1 MATYKDILIL
11 VDKVSQPLK
20 KIQKSMQNAQ
30 KPMSKI
36 CERIQKVGNSFKNL
50 ANKAKLAGSSM
61 QKLGNKV
68 TGVVSKL
75 GLSITGFTGAVGM
88 AFNRVQGWFSQTAEY
103 GDRID
108 KMSQKIGM
116 SAKNFQEWDFIMSQN
131 GGHVESLQMGFKT
144 LANQLN
150 SVKKGSKDSVKAFRA
165 LGIRITDNRG
175 RLRDQNDVFNDA
187 VKALQRMQNPTQKAI
202 YGNKLFGRSFIE
214 MKPLLNQSADAI
226 EKLRQQAQDTIISQ
240 EDINNA
246 VKFTDT
252 MDRFNRIF
260 QAKMAPVITRLMP
273 KVLEI
278 MDKLLQRSD
287 ILEKLIGWIVVLTD
301 KIVAMVDWFMNLNSF
316 QKKLVIGF
324 GLVLA
329 AIGPLI
335 SGLGSIVM
343 ILGSFGVTA
352 TVAVTAIGSFVAAT
366 APWGV
371 AIAGMIGLVYS
382 LVKAIQIL
390 VGWFQHL
397 KRMKIDSLNTKFSPE
412 QMVKL
417 SAMQADMGEKAFTAK
432 TNKKLNKQVSEYRQN
447 NYNNDNRS
455 YGGHTFN
462 ISARTDTDMIEILQK
477 AGYNAV

>member
-1 MATYKDILIL
+1 MATYKDILLL

-20 KIQKSMQNAQ
+20 KIQKSMQEAQ

-36 CERIQKVGNSFKNL
+36 RERIQKVGNSFKNL

-61 QKLGNKV
+61 QKWGNKI

-131 GGHVESLQMGFKT
+131 GGNVESLKMGFKT

-150 SVKKGSKDSVKAFRA
+150 AVKKGSKDSVSTFRA
-165 LGIRITDNRG
+165 LGIRITDTKG

-214 MKPLLNQSADAI
+214 MKPLLNQSAEAI
-226 EKLRQQAQDTIISQ
+226 ENLRKQAQDTIISQ
-240 EDINNA
+240 EDIENA
-246 VKFTDT
+246 VKYTDA
-252 MDRFNRIF
+252 MDKFNRIF
-260 QAKMAPVITRLMP
+260 QAKMAPIITRLMP

-278 MDKLLQRSD
+278 MDKILQRSD

-324 GLVLA
+324 GLFLA
-329 AIGPLI
+329 AIGPVI

-352 TVAVTAIGSFVAAT
+352 TVAAEAIGGFVVAT
-366 APWGV
+366 APWAA
-371 AIAGMIGLVYS
+371 AIIGIIGLVYS

-397 KRMKIDSLNTKFSPE
+397 KNMKISSINAGFDTK
-412 QMVKL
+412 QLDKL
-417 SAMQADMGEKAFTAK
+417 SKLQASMGDKAFTAK
-432 TNKKLNKQVSEYRQN
+432 YGKDVNKKVTNYRKTQNTTTNTYNTFSGNITLSKDNQLNGLLLGALN
-447 NYNNDNRS
+447 TAN
-455 YGGHTFN
+455 
-462 ISARTDTDMIEILQK
+462 
-477 AGYNAV
+477 

>member
-1 MATYKDILIL
+1 MATYKDILLL

-20 KIQKSMQNAQ
+20 KIQKSMQEAQ

-36 CERIQKVGNSFKNL
+36 RERIQKLGNGAKNL
-50 ANKAKLAGSSM
+50 ANKVKIAGSSM
-61 QKLGNKV
+61 QKWGNKV

-150 SVKKGSKDSVKAFRA
+150 SVKKGSKDSVKVFKA
-165 LGIRITDNRG
+165 LGIRITDNKG

-214 MKPLLNQSADAI
+214 MKPLLNQSAEAI
-226 EKLRQQAQDTIISQ
+226 ENLRKQAQDTIISQ
-240 EDINNA
+240 EDIDNA
-246 VKFTDT
+246 VKYTDA

-260 QAKMAPVITRLMP
+260 QAKMAPIITRLMP

-278 MDKLLQRSD
+278 MDKILKRSD
-287 ILEKLIGWIVVLTD
+287 IIEKVIGWVVVLTD
-301 KIVAMVDWFMNLNSF
+301 KIIAVVDWFMNLNSF
-316 QKKLVIGF
+316 QKKLIIGF
-324 GLVLA
+324 GLFLA
-329 AIGPLI
+329 AIGPVI
-335 SGLGSIVM
+335 SSLGSIVM

-352 TVAVTAIGSFVAAT
+352 TVAAGAIGGFVTAT
-366 APWGV
+366 APWAA
-371 AIAGMIGLVYS
+371 AIVGMIGLVYS
-382 LVKAIQIL
+382 LVKAIQTL

-397 KRMKIDSLNTKFSPE
+397 KNMKISSINTGFDTE
-412 QMVKL
+412 QLDKL
-417 SAMQADMGEKAFTAK
+417 SKLQASMGDKAFTAK
-432 TNKKLNKQVSEYRQN
+432 YGKDVNKKVTNYRKTQNTTTNTYNTFSGNITLSRDNQLN
-447 NYNNDNRS
+447 D
-455 YGGHTFN
+455 
-462 ISARTDTDMIEILQK
+462 IILSGLNM
-477 AGYNAV
+477 AN

>member
-1 MATYKDILIL
+1 MATYKDILLL

-20 KIQKSMQNAQ
+20 KIQKSMQEAQ

-36 CERIQKVGNSFKNL
+36 RERIQKVGNSFKNL

-61 QKLGNKV
+61 QKWGNKI

-131 GGHVESLQMGFKT
+131 GGNVESLKMGFKT

-150 SVKKGSKDSVKAFRA
+150 AVKKGSKDSVSTFRA
-165 LGIRITDNRG
+165 LGIRITDTKG
-175 RLRDQNDVFNDA
+175 RFRDQNDVFNDA

-214 MKPLLNQSADAI
+214 MKPLLNQSAEAI
-226 EKLRQQAQDTIISQ
+226 ENLRKQAQDTIISQ
-240 EDINNA
+240 EDIDNA
-246 VKFTDT
+246 VKYTDT

-260 QAKMAPVITRLMP
+260 QAKMAPIITRLMP

-278 MDKLLQRSD
+278 MDKILKRSD
-287 ILEKLIGWIVVLTD
+287 IIEKVIGWVVVLTD
-301 KIVAMVDWFMNLNSF
+301 KIIAVVDWFMNLNSF
-316 QKKLVIGF
+316 QKKLIIGF
-324 GLVLA
+324 GLFLA
-329 AIGPLI
+329 AIGPVI
-335 SGLGSIVM
+335 SSLGSIVM

-352 TVAVTAIGSFVAAT
+352 TVAAGAIGGFVTAT
-366 APWGV
+366 APWAA
-371 AIAGMIGLVYS
+371 AIVGMIGLVYS
-382 LVKAIQIL
+382 LVKAIQTL

-397 KRMKIDSLNTKFSPE
+397 KNMKISSINTGFDTE
-412 QMVKL
+412 QLDKL
-417 SAMQADMGEKAFTAK
+417 SKLQASMGDKAFTAK
-432 TNKKLNKQVSEYRQN
+432 YGKDVNKKVTNYRKTQNTTTNTYNTFSGNITLSRDNQLN
-447 NYNNDNRS
+447 D
-455 YGGHTFN
+455 
-462 ISARTDTDMIEILQK
+462 IILSGLNM
-477 AGYNAV
+477 AN

>member
-1 MATYKDILIL
+1 MATYKDILLL

-20 KIQKSMQNAQ
+20 KIQKSMQEAQ

-36 CERIQKVGNSFKNL
+36 RERIQKVGNSFKNL

-61 QKLGNKV
+61 QKWGNKI

-150 SVKKGSKDSVKAFRA
+150 SVKKGSKDSVKAFKA

-214 MKPLLNQSADAI
+214 MKPLLNQSAEAI
-226 EKLRQQAQDTIISQ
+226 ENLRKQAQDTIISQ
-240 EDINNA
+240 EDIDNA
-246 VKFTDT
+246 VKYTDT

-260 QAKMAPVITRLMP
+260 QAKMAPIITRLMP

-301 KIVAMVDWFMNLNSF
+301 KIIAVVDWFMNLNSF

-324 GLVLA
+324 GLFLA
-329 AIGPLI
+329 AIGPVI

-343 ILGSFGVTA
+343 ILGSFGVAA
-352 TVAVTAIGSFVAAT
+352 TVAAEAIGGFVVAT
-366 APWGV
+366 APWAA
-371 AIAGMIGLVYS
+371 AIIGIIGLVYS
-382 LVKAIQIL
+382 LVKAIQTL

-397 KRMKIDSLNTKFSPE
+397 KNMKISSINTGFDTK
-412 QMVKL
+412 QLDKL
-417 SAMQADMGEKAFTAK
+417 SKLQASMGDKAFTAK
-432 TNKKLNKQVSEYRQN
+432 YGKDVNKKVTNYRKTQNTTTNTYNTFSGNITLSKDNQLNGLLLGALN
-447 NYNNDNRS
+447 TAN
-455 YGGHTFN
+455 
-462 ISARTDTDMIEILQK
+462 
-477 AGYNAV
+477 

>member
-1 MATYKDILIL
+1 MATYKDILLL

-20 KIQKSMQNAQ
+20 KIQKSMQEAQ

-36 CERIQKVGNSFKNL
+36 RERIQKVGNSFKNL

-61 QKLGNKV
+61 QKWGNKI

-131 GGHVESLQMGFKT
+131 GGNVESLKMGFKT

-150 SVKKGSKDSVKAFRA
+150 AVKKGSKDSVSTFRA
-165 LGIRITDNRG
+165 LGIRITDTKG

-214 MKPLLNQSADAI
+214 MKPLLNQSAEAI
-226 EKLRQQAQDTIISQ
+226 ENLRKQAQDTIISQ
-240 EDINNA
+240 EDIDNA
-246 VKFTDT
+246 VKYTDT

-260 QAKMAPVITRLMP
+260 QAKMAPIITRLMP

-278 MDKLLQRSD
+278 MDKILKRSD
-287 ILEKLIGWIVVLTD
+287 IIEKLIGWIVILTD
-301 KIVAMVDWFMNLNSF
+301 KIIAVVDWFMNLNSF

-324 GLVLA
+324 GLFLA
-329 AIGPLI
+329 AIGPVI

-352 TVAVTAIGSFVAAT
+352 TVAISSIGGFVAAT
-366 APWGV
+366 APWAA
-371 AIAGMIGLVYS
+371 AIVGMIGLVYS
-382 LVKAIQIL
+382 LVKAIQTL

-397 KRMKIDSLNTKFSPE
+397 KNMKMDSLNTNFSPE
-412 QMVKL
+412 EMEKL
-417 SAMQADMGEKAFTAK
+417 AK
-432 TNKKLNKQVSEYRQN
+432 TQASMGDKNFAQKWGGKINKKVTNFRKTQNTTTNTYNTFSGNITLSRDNQLN
-447 NYNNDNRS
+447 D
-455 YGGHTFN
+455 
-462 ISARTDTDMIEILQK
+462 IILSGLNM
-477 AGYNAV
+477 AN

>member
-1 MATYKDILIL
+1 MATYKDILLLI
-11 VDKVSQPLK
+11 DKVSQPLK
-20 KIQKSMQNAQ
+20 KIQKSMQEAQ

-36 CERIQKVGNSFKNL
+36 RERIQKVGNGFKNL

-61 QKLGNKV
+61 QKWGNKI

-75 GLSITGFTGAVGM
+75 GLSITGFTGVVGM

-150 SVKKGSKDSVKAFRA
+150 SVKKGSKDSVKAFKA

-214 MKPLLNQSADAI
+214 MKPLLNQSAEAI
-226 EKLRQQAQDTIISQ
+226 ENLRKQAQDTIISQ
-240 EDINNA
+240 EDIDNA
-246 VKFTDT
+246 VKYTDT

-260 QAKMAPVITRLMP
+260 QAKMAPIITRLMP

-278 MDKLLQRSD
+278 MDKILKRSD

-301 KIVAMVDWFMNLNSF
+301 KIIAVVDWFMNLNSF
-316 QKKLVIGF
+316 QKKLIIGF
-324 GLVLA
+324 GLFLA
-329 AIGPLI
+329 AIGPVI

-352 TVAVTAIGSFVAAT
+352 TVAATAIGGFVVAT
-366 APWGV
+366 APWAA
-371 AIAGMIGLVYS
+371 AIIGIIGLVYS

-397 KRMKIDSLNTKFSPE
+397 KNMKISSINTGFDTE
-412 QMVKL
+412 QLDKL
-417 SAMQADMGEKAFTAK
+417 SKLQASMGDKAFTAK
-432 TNKKLNKQVSEYRQN
+432 YGKDVNKKVTNYRKTQNTTTNTYNTFSGNITLSRDNQLNGLLLGALN
-447 NYNNDNRS
+447 TAN
-455 YGGHTFN
+455 
-462 ISARTDTDMIEILQK
+462 
-477 AGYNAV
+477 

>member
-20 KIQKSMQNAQ
+20 KIQKSMQEAQ

-36 CERIQKVGNSFKNL
+36 RERIQKVGNSFKNL
-50 ANKAKLAGSSM
+50 AKKAKLAGSSM
-61 QKLGNKV
+61 QKWGNKI

-75 GLSITGFTGAVGM
+75 GLSITGFTGVVGM

-131 GGHVESLQMGFKT
+131 GGNVESLKMGFKT

-150 SVKKGSKDSVKAFRA
+150 AVKKGSKDSVSTFRA
-165 LGIRITDNRG
+165 LGIRITDTKG

-226 EKLRQQAQDTIISQ
+226 ENLRKQAQDTIISK
-240 EDINNA
+240 EDIDNA
-246 VKFTDT
+246 VKYTDA

-260 QAKMAPVITRLMP
+260 QAKMAPIITRLMP

-278 MDKLLQRSD
+278 MDKILKRSD
-287 ILEKLIGWIVVLTD
+287 IIEKIIGWIVVLTD
-301 KIVAMVDWFMNLNSF
+301 KIIAVVDWFMNLNSF

-324 GLVLA
+324 GLLLT
-329 AIGPLI
+329 AIGPII
-335 SGLGSIVM
+335 SGLGSIIM

-352 TVAVTAIGSFVAAT
+352 TAAITAIGGFVAAI
-366 APWGV
+366 APWAA
-371 AIAGMIGLVYS
+371 AIVGIIGLVYS

-397 KRMKIDSLNTKFSPE
+397 KNMKISSINTGFDTEQLDKLSKLQASMGDRAFATKYGKDVNKKVTNYRKTQNTTTNTYNSFNGNITLTRDNPLNGVLLGALNT
-412 QMVKL
+412 
-417 SAMQADMGEKAFTAK
+417 A
-432 TNKKLNKQVSEYRQN
+432 N
-447 NYNNDNRS
+447 
-455 YGGHTFN
+455 
-462 ISARTDTDMIEILQK
+462 
-477 AGYNAV
+477 